1 MMDLT
6 EGLVCTMAEAV
17 NGGLTFVRHGVEID
31 LTPPWRRLPL
41 LEALREA
48 TGVDFAALETDEQAQ
63 GACAGLELGDPEGL
77 TLPQLLDRAFDRYV
91 KERTD
96 QPTFITDYPVSI
108 SPLAKR
114 CSEDPTLAQ
123 RFEPVI
129 GREELGNAFSE
140 LNDPLDQ
147 RRRFEAQA
155 AARQAGDEEAHPL
168 DEDFLRALEYG
179 LPPTGG
185 LGIGIDRLLM
195 VLADAENLR
204 ETIYF
209 PLLRPE

>member
-1 MMDLT
+1 MGLV
-6 EGLVCTMAEAV
+6 EGLVCAMAEAV
-17 NGGLTFVRHGVEID
+17 NGGLRFTRNGVRID

-41 LEALREA
+41 LEALKEE
-48 TGVDFAALETDEQAQ
+48 TGVDFRALETDDDARQ
-63 GACAGLELGDPEGL
+63 ACAGLELGDLEEATL
-77 TLPQLLDRAFDRYV
+77 TQLLDRAFDHYI
-91 KERTD
+91 KDRTD
-96 QPTFITDYPVSI
+96 QPTFVVDYPVAI

-114 CSEDPTLAQ
+114 CEHDPLLAQ
-123 RFEPVI
+123 RFEPVVA
-129 GREELGNAFSE
+129 REELGNAFSE

-147 RRRFEAQA
+147 RRRFEEQA
-155 AARQAGDEEAHPL
+155 AARRAGDEEAHPL
-168 DEDFLRALEYG
+168 DEDFIRALEYG

-195 VLADAENLR
+195 ILRDAENLR